1 MHSCYILGLAKLV
14 QTHWVFKIVYQLPA
28 ETVITEDLNTFSG
41 LPVTCHLLCTAD
53 NFLMSVAMFY
63 VATLAIYL
71 FCRPPHP
78 DYPEHLKKVNRIKS
92 QGCLLRSPTFFWLN
106 WIFEFIIICRKNKP
120 MLYKLIDPPLMESC
134 NRIFKVH
141 FLYINPWG
149 CHIK

>member
-78 DYPEHLKKVNRIKS
+78 DYPEHLKKVNRIKTMNNS
-92 QGCLLRSPTFFWLN
+92 LFIEKLNSKPTVITFTFISLHMSSEHYCFACLYLMNLLN
-106 WIFEFIIICRKNKP
+106 FIELKEP
-120 MLYKLIDPPLMESC
+120 VYLL
-134 NRIFKVH
+134 FH
-141 FLYINPWG
+141 
-149 CHIK
+149 